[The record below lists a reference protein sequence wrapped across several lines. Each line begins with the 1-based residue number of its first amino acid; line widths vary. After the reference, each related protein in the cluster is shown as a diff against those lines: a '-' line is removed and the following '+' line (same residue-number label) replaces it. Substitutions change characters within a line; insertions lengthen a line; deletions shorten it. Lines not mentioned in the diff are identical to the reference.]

1 MKFSVGHLPV
11 GSLHDFV
18 SLVHCAE
25 NLDFDTFFIADHATK
40 QNPYAMLGVAA
51 LKTKRI
57 NLATGVTNP
66 YSRNPLLTASA
77 ISTIDSISNGRA
89 ILGIGAGGHGI
100 SPFNQERSP
109 PISTLKTSIETIR
122 TLLNSGTVSDPEG
135 PFNLINAKLE
145 FKPKHEIPIYV
156 AGRGKKLLELAGS
169 VADGAVAGAGLT
181 SVEAMKY
188 ALKHI
193 RLGAE
198 STGRKLSDIDIIC
211 WSFLSIGRDK
221 KSALDAVIPFTAQ
234 LVQHAVPR
242 STLESFGISSK
253 SIDSVLDIQDVS
265 SHSISSLR
273 KKVSREIV
281 ELFAIAG
288 TPEQCLNHISALDE
302 IGISHCA
309 LLPFDNQ
316 ENNQVENLELF
327 YDAVIKEL

>member
-135 PFNLINAKLE
+135 PFNLINAKPGSTPAYLHINSMNGQKQSLFLINVAVDE
-145 FKPKHEIPIYV
+145 HLIRDIKILLGVLGEIIYQ
-156 AGRGKKLLELAGS
+156 K
-169 VADGAVAGAGLT
+169 
-181 SVEAMKY
+181 
-188 ALKHI
+188 
-193 RLGAE
+193 
-198 STGRKLSDIDIIC
+198 
-211 WSFLSIGRDK
+211 
-221 KSALDAVIPFTAQ
+221 
-234 LVQHAVPR
+234 
-242 STLESFGISSK
+242 
-253 SIDSVLDIQDVS
+253 DSVS
-265 SHSISSLR
+265 S
-273 KKVSREIV
+273 VT
-281 ELFAIAG
+281 AI
-288 TPEQCLNHISALDE
+288 
-302 IGISHCA
+302 
-309 LLPFDNQ
+309 
-316 ENNQVENLELF
+316 
-327 YDAVIKEL
+327 